1 MLTTKDVK
9 VVSILKGNFMK
20 KIYQINNFED
30 ENIIDFNNKNSGIF
44 EQEMFKFSFFN
55 LVFKIFRI

>member
-55 LVFKIFRI
+55 LVFNYFRI